1 MVRYIRSTSVVRP
14 IVGVYLGSG
23 HMSRSEIKA
32 YFRLRKLVEANR
44 KAKTTLT
51 FFTAPDVDFT
61 RKRFHGVYYDY
72 RTDTWE
78 RKYFPLPDVVYV
90 RGGGGR
96 TRRLLE
102 KFDDLGIRRI
112 NPLAAFY
119 KDDLYKI
126 MSKDPIMRR
135 HVPSTVIIRNWK
147 EAKRA
152 VHRFGKAYL
161 KAHRGRRGLQVM
173 RIERAAKRRGYWYS
187 YSTLGRLVRRR
198 AINLDGAVRSART
211 FFRGKKII
219 AQKAIDL
226 VKLRRNRLVDFRAE
240 VQRDKRGKL
249 DIIGVCV
256 RVGQPN
262 SPITTHAYAYR
273 YEDYLSKLFPHASER
288 EITDLKYDIQDFL
301 YNVYEAVERKYGQF
315 GEIGID
321 FGVDRNRRIW
331 LIECNAQSA
340 KVSIVKAYGSKADR
354 IFLNPLE
361 YAKLITENS
370 DIHDRIADPVTTD
383 SVTVEVPVIESAKE
397 ESNPVEDRAVEELA
411 FQY

>member
-1 MVRYIRSTSVVRP
+1 MVRFFRSTSVVRP
-14 IVGVYLGSG
+14 IVGVYLGSEYL
-23 HMSRSEIKA
+23 SRREIKA
-32 YFRLRKLVEANR
+32 YYRLRKLVEANR
-44 KAKTTLT
+44 KARTTLT
-51 FFTAPDVDFT
+51 FFTGADVDFA
-61 RKRFHGVYYDY
+61 RKRFYGAYYDY
-72 RTDTWE
+72 RTETWR

-90 RGGGGR
+90 RGGGRR

-119 KDDLYKI
+119 KDDLFKI

-135 HVPSTVIIRNWK
+135 HLPSTVIIRNWQ

-152 VHRFGKAYL
+152 VRRFGKAYL

-173 RIERAAKRRGYWYS
+173 RIERAANRRGYWYS

-198 AINLDGAVRSART
+198 AINLDVAVRSARS
-211 FFRGKKII
+211 FFGSKKII
-219 AQKAIDL
+219 VQKAIDL
-226 VKLRRNRLVDFRAE
+226 VKLRHNRLVDFRAE
-240 VQRDKRGKL
+240 VQRDKRGEL
-249 DIIGVCV
+249 DIVGVCV

-262 SPITTHAYAYR
+262 SPITTHAFAYR
-273 YEDYLSKLFPHASER
+273 YEDYLSKLFPHASDR
-288 EITDLKYDIQDFL
+288 EITNLKYDIKDFL

-340 KVSIVKAYGSKADR
+340 KVSIVKAYGSRADR

-370 DIHDRIADPVTTD
+370 DIPNRTADRATTD
-383 SVTVEVPVIESAKE
+383 SAASVADFEAAKE
-397 ESNPVEDRAVEELA
+397 EAKPVEDLGVEELT